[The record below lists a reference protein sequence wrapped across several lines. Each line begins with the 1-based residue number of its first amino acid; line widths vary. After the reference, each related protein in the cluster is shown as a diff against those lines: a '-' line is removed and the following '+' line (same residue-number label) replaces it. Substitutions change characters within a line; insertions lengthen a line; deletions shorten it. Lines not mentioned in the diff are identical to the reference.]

1 MLTLTGILTY
11 INTCMKFAE
20 DWGKASPVSGR
31 MNTLNSHLKCLVAD
45 NVQHLVEDTQPRG

>member
-1 MLTLTGILTY
+1 MTLTGILTY
-11 INTCMKFAE
+11 INTCMRFAE